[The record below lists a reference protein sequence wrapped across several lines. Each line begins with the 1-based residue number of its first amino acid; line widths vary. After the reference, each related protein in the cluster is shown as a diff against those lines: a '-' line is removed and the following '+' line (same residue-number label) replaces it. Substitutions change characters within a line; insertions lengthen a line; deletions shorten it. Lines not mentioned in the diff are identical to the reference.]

1 MGLVSWMIIG
11 LSTGGVTNFFFKRR
25 CKLVRAG
32 RVFAGVTGA
41 FLGGFLANILFFGG
55 PLNFT
60 FAWQSILVSLMS
72 AIVLIAFSF
81 AETRQKEYW
90 Y

>member
-11 LSTGGVTNFFFKRR
+11 LSIGSVTNFLFKRR
-25 CKLVRAG
+25 RKLIRAG

-41 FLGGFLANILFFGG
+41 FLGGFLANILLFGG

-60 FAWQSILVSLMS
+60 FTWQSILVSLFS
-72 AIVLIAFSF
+72 AVILIAFSF
-81 AETRQKEYW
+81 TESPQRKYS